1 MPDVTASIAPAGVR
15 LWVSLDVHKFSI
27 VAATLPPEG
36 GKPEVSRIETTE
48 RAIRRF
54 IDRLGGP
61 DGLAVCYEAG
71 PGGFALWRLL
81 TKIGV
86 RVTSWRRRWF
96 RCAPVTTSR
105 PTAVM
110 RRSS

>member
-61 DGLAVCYEAG
+61 TGLPSATKRARAG
-71 PGGFALWRLL
+71 SRCGG
-81 TKIGV
+81 
-86 RVTSWRRRWF
+86 
-96 RCAPVTTSR
+96 C
-105 PTAVM
+105 
-110 RRSS
+110 